1 MLVKSDEN
9 KKHTFK
15 IEKLKRKMDKSTP
28 VVWITGASSGIGAE
42 LAKQYSKRNINLIL
56 SARRA
61 AVLLEVK
68 ESCMGHTKIQ
78 ILPFDII
85 DFDSAPN
92 QVEKA
97 LSFFGRVD
105 VLINNAGISQ
115 RSLILDSK
123 FEVFKKI
130 IEIDYLG
137 TVALSRAI
145 LPHFISQ
152 QSGHYV
158 VVSSVM
164 GKFGSPYRSGYCGA
178 KHALHG
184 FFDVMRMEHQKDNV
198 YVTMVCPG
206 FVATPIA
213 LNSIQGD
220 GTALGK
226 DDEATRKG
234 LDVVYFV
241 RKMIHAID
249 QKKWEVYIGGKEKL
263 GVFLKRLSNKLVHN
277 VVTRS
282 RVR

>member
-68 ESCMGHTKIQ
+68 ESCIGRSKIE
-78 ILPFDII
+78 ILPFDIN
-85 DFDSAPN
+85 DFDSTPN

-137 TVALSRAI
+137 IVALSSAI
-145 LPHFISQ
+145 LPHFILS
-152 QSGHYV
+152 
-158 VVSSVM
+158 
-164 GKFGSPYRSGYCGA
+164 
-178 KHALHG
+178 L
-184 FFDVMRMEHQKDNV
+184 
-198 YVTMVCPG
+198 
-206 FVATPIA
+206 
-213 LNSIQGD
+213 
-220 GTALGK
+220 
-226 DDEATRKG
+226 
-234 LDVVYFV
+234 
-241 RKMIHAID
+241 IHI
-249 QKKWEVYIGGKEKL
+249 
-263 GVFLKRLSNKLVHN
+263 
-277 VVTRS
+277 
-282 RVR
+282 